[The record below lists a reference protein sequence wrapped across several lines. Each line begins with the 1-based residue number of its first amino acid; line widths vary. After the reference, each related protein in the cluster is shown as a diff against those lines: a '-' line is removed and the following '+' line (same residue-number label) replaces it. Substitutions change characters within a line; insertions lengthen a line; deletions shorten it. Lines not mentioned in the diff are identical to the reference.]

1 MIKPNFFV
9 IIVSKIAMFNSK
21 FQKGLRIILGYF
33 FKKDRNKDHI
43 HDLLYPNS
51 SFWELSNSV
60 KHDFNPII
68 IVSKIAMF
76 YMNFSKRGLHLGE
89 VFIRF
94 SALQFFNLRHLKFA
108 TGTKLVVNNLMLVLM
123 NQYNKKSQGEAEFWS
138 QSVNFCLV
146 NPSRAWIIAVYFAS
160 LINIWKNRRGLR
172 SVYLFLV
179 CFPSY
184 RQNKI
189 EDSMIKC
196 LCCYS
201 KHLKI

>member
-1 MIKPNFFV
+1 MI
-9 IIVSKIAMFNSK
+9 
-21 FQKGLRIILGYF
+21 
-33 FKKDRNKDHI
+33 
-43 HDLLYPNS
+43 
-51 SFWELSNSV
+51 
-60 KHDFNPII
+60 
-68 IVSKIAMF
+68 SKIAMF
-76 YMNFSKRGLHLGE
+76 YMNFSKRGLHLSE
-89 VFIRF
+89 VFI
-94 SALQFFNLRHLKFA
+94 SLVLCSFFDLRHLKFA

-189 EDSMIKC
+189 EDLMLKC
-196 LCCYS
+196 LCCNS
-201 KHLKI
+201 KHLKIEMVLLKNHCYNDLESKYWIQVI

>member
-1 MIKPNFFV
+1 MILTRSLLFPKLLCF
-9 IIVSKIAMFNSK
+9 IGT
-21 FQKGLRIILGYF
+21 FQKGVYIWVR
-33 FKKDRNKDHI
+33 
-43 HDLLYPNS
+43 
-51 SFWELSNSV
+51 
-60 KHDFNPII
+60 
-68 IVSKIAMF
+68 
-76 YMNFSKRGLHLGE
+76 
-89 VFIRF
+89 FIRF

-146 NPSRAWIIAVYFAS
+146 NLSRAWIIGVYFAS

-189 EDSMIKC
+189 EDLMLNY
-196 LCCYS
+196 LCYNS
-201 KHLKI
+201 KHLKIEMVLLKNHGFNDLDSKFWIQVI